1 MNECCMEK
9 GKLTIKNIN
18 DTTQLN
24 YRFLHKNCEPVF
36 AYLAVMLNPMYMYMY
51 IYSNYSNIHV
61 I

>member
-9 GKLTIKNIN
+9 AKLTIKNTN

-36 AYLAVMLNPMYMYMY
+36 AYLAH
-51 IYSNYSNIHV
+51 SWFFFAAWQRQ
-61 I
+61 